1 MDGLRALLSLV
12 GLVLVVA
19 GAGFLL
25 YVGVTVIKVIDTP
38 EEIKIFSVLFENIA
52 ADEKVIYGNAGPQDF
67 NVYFSAR
74 LQKIVYSVLGLMIL
88 ALMTQVI
95 GTLLSAGVKI
105 IRVANP
111 GPSRGSN
118 RSGDDSKRVL

>member
-1 MDGLRALLSLV
+1 MEGLRALLSLV

-38 EEIKIFSVLFENIA
+38 EDIKFFSVLFENIA
-52 ADEKVIYGNAGPQDF
+52 ADEKVIYGNVDQQQF
-67 NVYFSAR
+67 NIFFSAR

-95 GTLLSAGVKI
+95 GVLLSAGVKI

-111 GPSRGSN
+111 APSRGAN
-118 RSGDDSKRVL
+118 RQGDDLKRVL